1 MDDRPGFRIHER
13 SATTHPDGSVL
24 PLPFSIH
31 CKEITKMFT
40 NRSALVAGT
49 LCAAVASAASAA
61 TTVPPTQDLQ
71 FNYSGIASGTLDGV
85 SFSGK
90 AFTFT
95 GYGNTQ
101 SRAVFNN
108 ALFVGYSIAHSSTD
122 FTIDGFNAG
131 SVTSQMATV
140 SSALFGQN
148 KVSLS
153 LGPANSVTKFIFSIS
168 EPAWDMTGPFSGGA
182 GSTTY
187 NTASSGIPAIQ
198 TSLGELRFTS
208 IGSPAAFTAAAVP
221 APGAVALVGLAGLAG
236 SRRRRA

>member
-1 MDDRPGFRIHER
+1 
-13 SATTHPDGSVL
+13 
-24 PLPFSIH
+24 
-31 CKEITKMFT
+31 MFT

-49 LCAAVASAASAA
+49 LCVAVAYTASAA

-71 FNYSGIASGTLDGV
+71 FNYSGIASGTLGGV

-101 SRAVFNN
+101 SRAAFNN
-108 ALFVGYSIAHSSTD
+108 ALFVGYSIAQSSTD

-221 APGAVALVGLAGLAG
+221 APGAVALLGLAGLAG

>member
-1 MDDRPGFRIHER
+1 MHDRPGLRIHER
-13 SATTHPDGSVL
+13 SVSTHPDGSVL

-49 LCAAVASAASAA
+49 LCVAVASAASAQ
-61 TTVPPTQDLQ
+61 TTVPPTQPLQ
-71 FNYSGIASGTLDGV
+71 FNYSGVASGTLDGV

-101 SRAVFNN
+101 SRAAFNN
-108 ALFVGYSIAHSSTD
+108 ALFVGHSIAHSSTD

-153 LGPANSVTKFIFSIS
+153 LGPANSVTSFIFSIS

-198 TSLGELRFTS
+198 TSLGVLRFTS
-208 IGSPAAFTAAAVP
+208 IASPATFTAAAVP
-221 APGAVALVGLAGLAG
+221 APGAVALIGLVGAVGA
-236 SRRRRA
+236 RRRRA

>member
-1 MDDRPGFRIHER
+1 
-13 SATTHPDGSVL
+13 
-24 PLPFSIH
+24 
-31 CKEITKMFT
+31 MFT

-49 LCAAVASAASAA
+49 LCVAVASAASAQ
-61 TTVPPTQDLQ
+61 TTVPPTQPLQ
-71 FNYSGIASGTLDGV
+71 FSYSGVASGTLDGV

-101 SRAVFNN
+101 SRAAFNN
-108 ALFVGYSIAHSSTD
+108 ALFVGHSIAHSSTD

-153 LGPANSVTKFIFSIS
+153 LGPANSVTSFIFSIS

-198 TSLGELRFTS
+198 TSLGVLRFTS
-208 IGSPAAFTAAAVP
+208 IASPATFTAAAVP
-221 APGAVALVGLAGLAG
+221 APGAVALIGLVGAVGA
-236 SRRRRA
+236 RRRRA